1 MKKLLI
7 ILFCLPLIGSG
18 QITVTEVKKQQNNME
33 FTKNLSYSIK
43 SGLGI
48 EIFGTEAEYTLFS
61 YYLIPNVNYNIS
73 INNKLGIYNTILLPI
88 ILRNRKKIDHSE
100 GWYDGIVDPS
110 IPEEGNYFATK
121 LIAKIEYNVGVE
133 AEINEDLEGRLG
145 IIIPIYQLYSKN
157 YFPKDVDNSLYTY
170 SFNQWGA
177 GFNVELDYSLTDNL
191 CSSLSVSREL
201 LWKQS
206 NLRNSGGW
214 IDFLPYNTWVTEILI
229 GVNYKL

>member
-7 ILFCLPLIGSG
+7 ILFCLPLIGLG

-33 FTKNLSYSIK
+33 FPKNLSYSIK

-48 EIFGTEAEYTLFS
+48 EIFPESVYDLNYTFFS

-73 INNKLGIYNTILLPI
+73 INNKLGIYNTISLPI
-88 ILRNRKKIDHSE
+88 ILRNRKKRDLE
-100 GWYDGIVDPS
+100 LDPFMQG
-110 IPEEGNYFATK
+110 EERYYLTT

-133 AEINEDLEGRLG
+133 AEITEDLQGRLG
-145 IIIPIYQLYSKN
+145 IIIPIYGVQTRGPDDLGNYSS
-157 YFPKDVDNSLYTY
+157 YR
-170 SFNQWGA
+170 QWGA

-191 CSSLSVSREL
+191 CTSLSVSREL
-201 LWKQS
+201 MWNNLQS
-206 NLRNSGGW
+206 NLANSGG
-214 IDFLPYNTWVTEILI
+214 IFSYNKWVTEILI

>member
-7 ILFCLPLIGSG
+7 ILFCLPLIGLG

-48 EIFGTEAEYTLFS
+48 EIFPGNIMSTTTSSTFFS

-73 INNKLGIYNTILLPI
+73 INNKLGIYNTISLPI
-88 ILRNRKKIDHSE
+88 ILRNRKKRDLE
-100 GWYDGIVDPS
+100 LDD
-110 IPEEGNYFATK
+110 IPVSSPFDMQGEERYYLTT

-133 AEINEDLEGRLG
+133 AEITEDLQGRLG
-145 IIIPIYQLYSKN
+145 IIIPIYGVQTINQDLGNYSS
-157 YFPKDVDNSLYTY
+157 YR
-170 SFNQWGA
+170 QWGA

-191 CSSLSVSREL
+191 CTSLSVSREL
-201 LWKQS
+201 MWNNLQS
-206 NLRNSGGW
+206 NLA
-214 IDFLPYNTWVTEILI
+214 YNKWVTEILI

>member
-1 MKKLLI
+1 MKKLII
-7 ILFCLPLIGSG
+7 ILFCLPLIGLG

-73 INNKLGIYNTILLPI
+73 INNKLGIYNTISLPI
-88 ILRNRKKIDHSE
+88 ILRNRKKLE
-100 GWYDGIVDPS
+100 PVPFWDGAL
-110 IPEEGNYFATK
+110 EEWSNAEHYYLTT

-133 AEINEDLEGRLG
+133 AEITEDLQGRLG
-145 IIIPIYQLYSKN
+145 IIIPIYGVQTQ
-157 YFPKDVDNSLYTY
+157 NSEIDFLNDYLAQSSY
-170 SFNQWGA
+170 RQWGA

-201 LWKQS
+201 MWRQS
-206 NLRNSGGW
+206 NLINSRG
-214 IDFLPYNTWVTEILI
+214 IFSYNQWVTEILI